1 MRKLFAVLSTSLIA
15 LGLAAGAASAQPA
28 CDGDFAL
35 VDGNWIATRYCQ
47 RAVAQKVAAEQHMR
61 ISASPVGAHEETAS
75 QFCQQNSDDIRTSTY
90 CNSYIR

>member
-1 MRKLFAVLSTSLIA
+1 MKKISAVISLSV
-15 LGLAAGAASAQPA
+15 LGLALAAGTASAQPA

-47 RAVAQKVAAEQHMR
+47 RAEAQKVAAEEHMK
-61 ISASPVGAHEETAS
+61 ISASPIANNEETPS
-75 QFCQQNSDDIRTSTY
+75 DFCQRNSDDIRTSTY